1 MPNFINAGIG
11 KLCQITLI
19 ELNTCPQDQNVTIG
33 TSYAKLP
40 KGSNIIAPSGGEGG
54 CIRARRIKST
64 TLI

>member
-33 TSYAKLP
+33 ISYAKLP
-40 KGSNIIAPSGGEGG
+40 NGLNIIARSGGEGG
-54 CIRARRIKST
+54 CIRA
-64 TLI
+64 